1 MLECDRCNAKDLP
14 EKTHTDH
21 TYLYC
26 RSQAKKN
33 SKLVFIALLNYN
45 YSSQRPWSCGAG
57 WAIVLTKELRFL

>member
-26 RSQAKKN
+26 RSQAKKIL
-33 SKLVFIALLNYN
+33 SLYSLLYLIITIAL
-45 YSSQRPWSCGAG
+45 RDRGAVG
-57 WAIVLTKELRFL
+57 LVGLQS